1 MGIRTFIPASQ
12 LSLRYVEKIDEFVGQ
27 DMTLKIIEVDKA
39 KKRIVASRKA
49 VLMAE
54 EAEQQEGHLGKP
66 GSGRASSRAP
76 FAVWRTS
83 ARSWTSAAWTAWF
96 M

>member
-1 MGIRTFIPASQ
+1 MRTFIPAS
-12 LSLRYVEKIDEFVGQ
+12 SCYAFVEKIDEFVGQ
-27 DMTLKIIEVDKA
+27 PMKLKIIEIDKA

-54 EAEQQEGHLGKP
+54 EAEKKKHIWETLEV
-66 GSGRASSRAP
+66 GSIVKGAP

-83 ARSWTSAAWTAWF
+83 ARSWTSAAWTASF